1 MPLPT
6 RVRGGAVDW
15 GRGLEVAAGGG
26 GTSGGQRSLTVI
38 IAEGSVNESG
48 SWVEENA
55 EVKAGQV
62 ISLDAMVLDGHVA
75 VVVGPRVH
83 VPAAVGSVQHVGEA
97 CLLQPIAVQRGC
109 PRCARERLV
118 GRALAK
124 IWGKLELSPRVF
136 AINCSF

>member
-1 MPLPT
+1 M
-6 RVRGGAVDW
+6 
-15 GRGLEVAAGGG
+15 AAGGG
-26 GTSGGQRSLTVI
+26 GTSGGRRFLTVI

-48 SWVEENA
+48 SWVEEDA

-109 PRCARERLV
+109 PGCERERGRERFV

-136 AINCSF
+136 AINSSC